1 MRTTVPF
8 GDPKAQKRWS
18 ASLFIETLA
27 KSYFERK
34 FIGTND
40 NAVIQR
46 LTELES
52 GPGDSIDYDLS
63 VQLRGKP
70 TYGDNRVEGKE
81 ESLKFYSDQVN
92 IDQLRHSVSAG
103 GRMTRKRTAHNL
115 RKTGRD
121 RLSDYWAKFF
131 DEMIFIYL
139 SGVRGINED
148 FIETPDWQGHAGN
161 PIQAPDANH
170 IIYGGDAT
178 SKATITAADTFD
190 RSIVERAEVKA
201 RMMRALDPTAANM
214 LPVQINGEG
223 HYVTVMTPFQ
233 EHNLRNSDAG
243 GWLEIQKAAAA
254 AEGRNNPIFKGGLGM
269 IANVVLHSH
278 ASAIRFNDYGAGANV
293 AAARALFMGR
303 QAGVIAYGTKG
314 GLRFDWQEETKD
326 YGNEPTVAAGTIVG
340 VKKTRFNNKDFGI
353 LALDTAATDPNGGGT

>member
-34 FIGTND
+34 FIGTSD

-46 LTELES
+46 LTDLES
-52 GPGDSIDYDLS
+52 GPGDKIDYDLS

-81 ESLKFYSDQVN
+81 ESLKFYSDEVN

-103 GRMTRKRTAHNL
+103 GKMTRKRTAHNL

-121 RLSDYWAKFF
+121 RMSDYWAKFF

-139 SGVRGINED
+139 SGARGMNED
-148 FIETPDWQGHAGN
+148 FIETADWTGHADN
-161 PIQAPDANH
+161 PIQAPDAGH
-170 IIYGGDAT
+170 IIFGGAAT
-178 SKATITAADTFD
+178 SKATITDQDVFTRD
-190 RSIVERAEVKA
+190 LVERAEVKA

-214 LPVQINGEG
+214 LPVQVGGEG
-223 HYVTVMTPFQ
+223 HYCAVMTPFQ
-233 EHNLRNSDAG
+233 EHNLRNDTG
-243 GWLEIQKAAAA
+243 GNGWLEVQKAAAA
-254 AEGRNNPIFKGGLGM
+254 AEGRNSPIFKGGLGM
-269 IANVVLHSH
+269 VGNVVLHSH
-278 ASAIRFNDYGAGANV
+278 ASAIRFTDYGAGANV
-293 AAARALFMGR
+293 HAARALFMGR

-314 GLRFDWQEETKD
+314 GLRFEWKEELKD

-340 VKKTRFNNKDFGI
+340 VKKTRFAGKDFGI
-353 LALDTAATDPNGGGT
+353 LALDTAAKDPNA